1 MLRYIQTE
9 EECVV
14 SKITDVDDGAE
25 VTGAAVEKFAVS
37 DAGPLDVIGLDD
49 GFPVS
54 RKLFCV
60 LCQCG
65 SDSLIKRD
73 RDI

>member
-25 VTGAAVEKFAVS
+25 ITGAAVEKVAVS
-37 DAGPLDVIGLDD
+37 VAVPLVVIGFDD

-60 LCQCG
+60 NTEVTL
-65 SDSLIKRD
+65 
-73 RDI
+73 

>member
-14 SKITDVDDGAE
+14 SKITDVDVGAE
-25 VTGAAVEKFAVS
+25 VTGAAFEKVAVS
-37 DAGPLDVIGLDD
+37 VAGPLVVIGFDD

-60 LCQCG
+60 LRQC
-65 SDSLIKRD
+65 
-73 RDI
+73 